1 MPDNRQVQKNAMPNQ
16 SANNI
21 EEAFWRLKLN
31 DNQEGGAAAQSAAYP
46 DRPGEPNCLYYLRT
60 GLCGYGSN
68 CRYNHPSYASQGALY
83 SGELPE
89 RVGQPDCGYFLKT
102 GTCKYGSTC
111 KYHHPRDRRGA
122 GPVSFNI
129 LGLPMRQEEKSCP
142 FYMRTGSCK
151 FGVACKFDHP
161 QPASL
166 GPVLPVP
173 GHVAFGSMAPTVV
186 PSSGLP
192 YVGGFPAWSLPRM
205 PYVSSPR
212 WQDPQSYPSVPFSP
226 SQGIISAQGW
236 NTYNTY
242 MGNMSPM
249 SPTSSASVLGS
260 SFVYN
265 SKNLGESGSSGQV
278 HLSSTPALI
287 LPERPDQPECRYFM
301 NNGTCKYGSD
311 CKFHHPKERI
321 AQSIATQPGL
331 PLRPGQA
338 VCSYYSMYGL
348 CKYGPTCKFDHPVVA
363 PPYNYT
369 LSLPTLSMLDS
380 PLFNY
385 PRSLSTAHSSETSPS
400 KSSKFPD
407 WVQKHDAT
415 NNEHEN
421 SDTKTPEDSPE
432 QAASSPRPVP
442 TSTEPLH
449 DQSG

>member
-1 MPDNRQVQKNAMPNQ
+1 MPDNRQVQKNAMPNH

-60 GLCGYGSN
+60 GQCGYGSN

-151 FGVACKFDHP
+151 FGVACKFHHP
-161 QPASL
+161 PPASL

-173 GHVAFGSMAPTVV
+173 GHVAFGSMTPTVV

-226 SQGIISAQGW
+226 SSIVSAQGW

-242 MGNMSPM
+242 MGSMSPM

-321 AQSIATQPGL
+321 TQSIATQPGL

-369 LSLPTLSMLDS
+369 LSLPALSMLDS

-400 KSSKFPD
+400 KSSRFPD

-432 QAASSPRPVP
+432 QAAASPRPIP
-442 TSTEPLH
+442 TSTEPIT
-449 DQSG
+449 